1 MWFNPPSSWF
11 RDPSCW
17 CFVLKLLL
25 SRLARPKEIGFLS
38 ESIDYI
44 YIYGFESVWPLNF
57 CDIPTRRRL
66 PSLKEQGCHP
76 NSMWTRCD
84 SHPCFSGARAPLGRS
99 DSVGSM
105 TTAYH
110 LVLCTHCVPFSS
122 PTIKILPELH
132 EWLIGKQHISRAF
145 SSWPPQWHTQKHI
158 RSKRPHF
165 QGDSTCYTSKFC
177 EWCPETCCL
186 LVGKFGHGFSLL
198 PAGVISFINS
208 SFCPTFCWFPM
219 VSHFSWPFGLV
230 WSYGN
235 VHNHIF
241 SVFSHIFIHN

>member
-1 MWFNPPSSWF
+1 MLCIEIALVKTCETQRNWFPIRINRLYRWIWKCSGRWI
-11 RDPSCW
+11 
-17 CFVLKLLL
+17 FVTYPRGEDSLL
-25 SRLARPKEIGFLS
+25 SRNKGAIRIQCGQDATATHVFQAR
-38 ESIDYI
+38 
-44 YIYGFESVWPLNF
+44 
-57 CDIPTRRRL
+57 
-66 PSLKEQGCHP
+66 
-76 NSMWTRCD
+76 
-84 SHPCFSGARAPLGRS
+84 GALLGRS

-122 PTIKILPELH
+122 PTIKISPELH
-132 EWLIGKQHISRAF
+132 EWLIGKQHISKAF

-235 VHNHIF
+235 VHTVLVHTLAFHPNF
-241 SVFSHIFIHN
+241 VWLWLK